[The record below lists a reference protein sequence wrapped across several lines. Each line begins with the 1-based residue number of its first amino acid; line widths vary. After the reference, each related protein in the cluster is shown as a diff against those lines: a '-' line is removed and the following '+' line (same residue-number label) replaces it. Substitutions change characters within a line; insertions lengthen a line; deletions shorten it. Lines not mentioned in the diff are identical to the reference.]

1 MHSHPKA
8 LFCVKCHIP
17 SPDDS
22 SALLHGMLCPR
33 CLHPDSTRAPTTHRQ
48 QSPGHGALLCAS
60 HCGGG
65 HGSPHGEPTAC
76 AAGPFRICLCT
87 TTSIINI
94 ILFFVIFRPRWLLDT
109 HRQPAHSIPHLTISH
124 VIIQD
129 MARYPLAMRTASGYY
144 AR

>member
-1 MHSHPKA
+1 MIQTPSYQQYSLQNPSTWPRVQRPARTA
-8 LFCVKCHIP
+8 LREHCSDTSIRIP
-17 SPDDS
+17 P
-22 SALLHGMLCPR
+22 LNMT
-33 CLHPDSTRAPTTHRQ
+33 DSTVLQDPMTRYGDREQ
-48 QSPGHGALLCAS
+48 
-60 HCGGG
+60 
-65 HGSPHGEPTAC
+65 SPHGEPTAC